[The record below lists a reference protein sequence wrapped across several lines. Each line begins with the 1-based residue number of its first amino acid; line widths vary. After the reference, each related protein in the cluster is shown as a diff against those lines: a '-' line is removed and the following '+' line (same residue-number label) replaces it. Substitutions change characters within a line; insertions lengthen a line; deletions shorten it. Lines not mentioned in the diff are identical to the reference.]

1 MPSMGTAAI
10 STPASSSLGSSG
22 AMPIHAGSEPDPEP
36 MVDINTTPL
45 VDVLLVLLVM
55 LIVTIPIQLEAVSL
69 EMPGRNAPR
78 PPVPPPVVQVDVDA
92 AGRFLWNG
100 ELLADRAALEARL
113 REAAARPE
121 PPEIHVRPDRR
132 AKYAAV
138 AAALTS
144 AQGVGLAKIGIVGTE
159 QFAP

>member
-1 MPSMGTAAI
+1 MHI
-10 STPASSSLGSSG
+10 R
-22 AMPIHAGSEPDPEP
+22 AGSEPDPEP

-55 LIVTIPIQLEAVSL
+55 LIITIPIQLNAVGL

-78 PPVPPPVVQVDVDA
+78 PLTPPAVVQLEVNA
-92 AGRFLWNG
+92 AGQFVWNG
-100 ELLADRAALEARL
+100 ETLADREALEARL
-113 REAAARPE
+113 REAAAQPE
-121 PPEIHVRPDRR
+121 QPEIHLRPHRR
-132 AKYAAV
+132 AKYEPV

-144 AQGVGLAKIGIVGTE
+144 AQRLGLVKIGIVGME